1 MYQSVEGNFD
11 LHSLFHLSSCNPF
24 VGVYFEPALK
34 YKQIHY
40 LGAEIKRA
48 VDQNITPTK
57 WKLLS
62 NTNTIRR

>member
-11 LHSLFHLSSCNPF
+11 LHSLFHLSLCNPF